1 MNGITKQRV
10 HQILDQA
17 RREAPLVQTRDLH
30 RPCVWCAAP
39 LCGTCGE
46 CTGGGCAGDC
56 ECAASVHRDGA
67 VICRSLA
74 DEVP

>member
-46 CTGGGCAGDC
+46 CTGGGCARDC
-56 ECAASVHRDGA
+56 GCAVAAPKEST
-67 VICRSLA
+67 
-74 DEVP
+74 